1 MYLVHADRTLTSGS
15 SLLQGVPRFASERDE
30 GGSSTQPGDGTP
42 TARSRM
48 TGFQAKLGPY
58 LALDKQDVHLWYLDL
73 EDQRIGEREFASLL
87 SADETERS
95 ARLRFARDRRHF
107 HICRGALRM
116 LLANYLEEEPSR
128 LIFSYSAHGKPEL
141 GGVHETRGLR
151 FNVSHSGDMAC
162 VGVTLERRIGVDIE
176 AIRYD
181 VEIKAIAQRF
191 FSVSEQRDLASLPVD
206 DQHRGF
212 FNCWARKEAYLK
224 ALGSGLSLPLSEF
237 DVSLRPGE
245 PVRLLATRPDPNEAK
260 RWTMLEPGFGEKY
273 ATAIVAEG
281 ADLKLTCGELNAGF
295 GSGDADANS

>member
-1 MYLVHADRTLTSGS
+1 LHLVHTDRALTSRRFLSGA
-15 SLLQGVPRFASERDE
+15 PR
-30 GGSSTQPGDGTP
+30 STRQREAG
-42 TARSRM
+42 RSRVHPGVG
-48 TGFQAKLGPY
+48 T
-58 LALDKQDVHLWYLDL
+58 LAASWRMLDKRGVHLWYLDL
-73 EDQRIGEREFASLL
+73 EDGRIGERECASLL
-87 SADETERS
+87 SADETERA

-107 HICRGALRM
+107 NICRGAVRM
-116 LLANYLEEEPSR
+116 LLASYLEEEPSR
-128 LIFSYSAHGKPEL
+128 LIFSYSAKGKPEL
-141 GGVHETRGLR
+141 GGVHQSRGLR

-245 PVRLLATRPDPNEAK
+245 PARLLATRPDANEAK
-260 RWTMLEPGFGEKY
+260 RWTMLEPELNEKY

-281 ADLKLTCGELNAGF
+281 AGLELTSGDLVSVF
-295 GSGDADANS
+295 GSGDANANS

>member
-1 MYLVHADRTLTSGS
+1 LAGL
-15 SLLQGVPRFASERDE
+15 
-30 GGSSTQPGDGTP
+30 PG
-42 TARSRM
+42 
-48 TGFQAKLGPY
+48 
-58 LALDKQDVHLWYLDL
+58 
-73 EDQRIGEREFASLL
+73 
-87 SADETERS
+87 
-95 ARLRFARDRRHF
+95 
-107 HICRGALRM
+107 
-116 LLANYLEEEPSR
+116 
-128 LIFSYSAHGKPEL
+128 
-141 GGVHETRGLR
+141 
-151 FNVSHSGDMAC
+151 
-162 VGVTLERRIGVDIE
+162 
-176 AIRYD
+176 
-181 VEIKAIAQRF
+181 
-191 FSVSEQRDLASLPVD
+191 D